1 MHGQMLNN
9 REVPSDLNSKADVAC
24 TLLKYSCF
32 FQSVIFMMG
41 IIIPY
46 IEFCVMRGVYGVA
59 AVTLSGH
66 GRIRSTFIEQVA
78 SLSRFLIV
86 GLCHR

>member
-1 MHGQMLNN
+1 
-9 REVPSDLNSKADVAC
+9 
-24 TLLKYSCF
+24 
-32 FQSVIFMMG
+32 MMG